1 VLNKP
6 DIDLPQALVTN
17 PGVWFRAARTV
28 TRIARKILAPA
39 ATGPGTG
46 ERTGIDMT
54 EG

>member
-46 ERTGIDMT
+46 ERTGDRHDR
-54 EG
+54 G